1 MLNTS
6 LHNRSASMG
15 GPFTYENFYH
25 NLNGAIARQ
34 HMPDS
39 SLIRVEFFP
48 RKRKRFFFYSICLE
62 YL

>member
-15 GPFTYENFYH
+15 GSFTYENFYH
-25 NLNGAIARQ
+25 NLNGAITRQ
-34 HMPDS
+34 NMPDS
-39 SLIRVEFFP
+39 AIIRVDFSMNKKKICFD
-48 RKRKRFFFYSICLE
+48 SICLE

>member
-6 LHNRSASMG
+6 LHNRSASMSG
-15 GPFTYENFYH
+15 SFTYENFYH

-39 SLIRVEFFP
+39 SLIRVEFFQE
-48 RKRKRFFFYSICLE
+48 REKDFFFFIRSV
-62 YL
+62 